1 VFGNIYIIHEKEGE
15 NVMTLTLYALA
26 IVGVFISFCTDRS
39 KTKLALLKGLRSFE
53 NIMPQ
58 MLFILLLIGF
68 VLSILTPNQISA
80 LLGSQ
85 SGWIGT
91 MAAIAL
97 GAVTLIPPYVSYPLA
112 EHLLQNG
119 AGIMQISGFIS
130 SLTSVGIVTLPMEKT
145 YLGKK
150 TAYLRNT
157 LFFVYS
163 ILHAALMR
171 AILQ

>member
-1 VFGNIYIIHEKEGE
+1 MTKPLYII
-15 NVMTLTLYALA
+15 A
-26 IVGVFISFCTDRS
+26 IAGLIISFFKDKS
-39 KTKLALLKGLRSFE
+39 KTKQALLKGLRSFE

-58 MLFILLLIGF
+58 MLFILLLIRF
-68 VLSILTPNQISA
+68 ILSVLTPDQISA

-85 SGWIGT
+85 SGWYGTIG
-91 MAAIAL
+91 AICL

-112 EHLLQNG
+112 ERLLQNE

-130 SLTSVGIVTLPMEKT
+130 SLTTVGIVTLSMEKI

-157 LFFVYS
+157 LFFIYS
-163 ILHAALMR
+163 FLHAAIMG